1 MEPVLSRAPRERIGR
16 DFVARFVRTSNFA
29 VELFRADD
37 SVIVVVFRLWF
48 TISQWRISE
57 RFFIGNGAR
66 IDILNETVIMLFL
79 SYIFTY

>member
-48 TISQWRISE
+48 TISQWRIFE
-57 RFFIGNGAR
+57 RFIGNDAR
-66 IDILNETVIMLFL
+66 TDILNEFVIMLFL
-79 SYIFTY
+79 SYIFIY